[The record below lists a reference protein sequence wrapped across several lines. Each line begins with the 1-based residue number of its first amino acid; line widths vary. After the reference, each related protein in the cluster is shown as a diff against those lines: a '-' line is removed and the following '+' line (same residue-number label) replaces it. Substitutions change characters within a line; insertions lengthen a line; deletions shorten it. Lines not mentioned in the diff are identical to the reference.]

1 MMCLT
6 CLEKYMAL
14 VLIACGE
21 NVTSNTQAYRAS
33 DIGYPGVISRGDVGL
48 PRHRA
53 EPSHR
58 EVSYVY

>member
-21 NVTSNTQAYRAS
+21 NVKQQAYRPILDIPLYPAATS
-33 DIGYPGVISRGDVGL
+33 DFPDI
-48 PRHRA
+48 A
-53 EPSHR
+53 PSLR
-58 EVSYVY
+58 TER

>member
-21 NVTSNTQAYRAS
+21 NVKQHASIPS